1 NAVSGKCVAD
11 IVPRAGGVRACRQRI
26 VDHRQ
31 RAGTVKSL
39 TKVAAPLFGGGDRVQ
54 KLDRATLA
62 NSFVV
67 AKEERTVLD
76 NRAAERCAELVALE
90 LSASYIVPIVLPTIG
105 IQVIIAEELVSNA
118 MICVGAGL
126 GDDVHDAAAGSPV
139 FGGVGSG
146 IDAEFGHGLERHGE
160 GLVSTHDV
168 AAFAA
173 VGQQSV
179 LGGEAAAHSDAG
191 LIADRRPAIWCH
203 AG

>member
-1 NAVSGKCVAD
+1 LFQAEDGIRDLIVTGVQTCALPISD
-11 IVPRAGGVRACRQRI
+11 IVPSAGGDRACRQRI

-90 LSASYIVPIVLPTIG
+90 LSASYI
-105 IQVIIAEELVSNA
+105 
-118 MICVGAGL
+118 
-126 GDDVHDAAAGSPV
+126 
-139 FGGVGSG
+139 
-146 IDAEFGHGLERHGE
+146 
-160 GLVSTHDV
+160 
-168 AAFAA
+168 
-173 VGQQSV
+173 
-179 LGGEAAAHSDAG
+179 
-191 LIADRRPAIWCH
+191 
-203 AG
+203 